1 MFFVLCRCG
10 QRSFDWQNEHKQS
23 AQMYIC
29 FKLQSEVKMASSANC
44 LKTKDNQHT
53 SIKQ

>member
-29 FKLQSEVKMASSANC
+29 FKLQSEVKNGLFSQLSKN
-44 LKTKDNQHT
+44 KR
-53 SIKQ
+53 